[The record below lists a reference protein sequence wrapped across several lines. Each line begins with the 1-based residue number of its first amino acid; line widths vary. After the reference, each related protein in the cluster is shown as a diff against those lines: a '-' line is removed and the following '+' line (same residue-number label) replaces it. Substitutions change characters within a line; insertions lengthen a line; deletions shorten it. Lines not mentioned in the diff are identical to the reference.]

1 VKGLMTYYK
10 TYGII
15 ILKKNMY
22 ANHVIIAKTIEEEIN
37 SLMAIIVER

>member
-37 SLMAIIVER
+37 SLMARIVER